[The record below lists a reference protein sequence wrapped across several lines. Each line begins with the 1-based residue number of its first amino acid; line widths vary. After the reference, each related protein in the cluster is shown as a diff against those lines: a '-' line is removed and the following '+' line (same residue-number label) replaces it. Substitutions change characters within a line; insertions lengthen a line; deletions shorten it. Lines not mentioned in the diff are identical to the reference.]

1 MKKGSVYI
9 ITEQDTI
16 THWPCDERE
25 AFSKFE
31 EFTEMPISGEFPVFG
46 LCMSAPDQE
55 KITTA
60 CLNVDRLPHGFAI
73 EVVAPRYL
81 FGLIPFFP
89 VIYRTIDKSYVQRYV
104 VQEVFRL
111 MFSGFPKE
119 LANWLSRQHSL
130 ERTQ

>member
-1 MKKGSVYI
+1 MKKASVDI
-9 ITEQDTI
+9 ITQQDTI

-25 AFSKFE
+25 AFNIFK

-46 LCMSAPDQE
+46 LSMSAPDKE

-60 CLNVDRLPHGFAI
+60 CLTVDRLPNGFAI
-73 EVVAPRYL
+73 EVTAPRYL
-81 FGLIPFFP
+81 CGLIPFFP
-89 VIYRTIDKSYVQRYV
+89 MIYQTIDKSCVQRYV

-111 MFSGFPKE
+111 MFSGSTKE
-119 LANWLSRQHSL
+119 LANWLSRQHAL